1 MVNASRRIAA
11 HQRVDRE
18 RLKHAIA
25 QFRFVRAPFVRAR
38 FAPSR
43 FVRARF
49 VASRIIHPSAPADQP
64 SARRHASHPRLALE

>member
-25 QFRFVRAPFVRAR
+25 QFRFV
-38 FAPSR
+38 PSR
-43 FVRARF
+43 FVCARF